1 MSQENVEIV
10 QRLVAGF
17 NRRDDDWQAVLAE
30 LDPDVQIVDLDIS
43 LDTEHFLG
51 HDGTRKWLGIWGD
64 AWGDWRIEDL
74 KVRPV
79 GEDRALGLFVMHVTG
94 KGSGIELSRH
104 DAAVF
109 TLRAGKVTQLT
120 YYNDQDQAREAAGLS
135 E

>member
-30 LDPDVQIVDLDIS
+30 LDPNVRIDDRDIS
-43 LDTEHFLG
+43 LDTTHFLG
-51 HDGTRKWLGIWGD
+51 HDGARKWLGIWGD
-64 AWGDWRIEDL
+64 AWGGWRIENL

-79 GEDRALGLFVMHVTG
+79 GKDRALGLFVMYVAG
-94 KGSGIELSRH
+94 KGSGIELSRP
-104 DAAVF
+104 DAMVF
-109 TLRAGKVTQLT
+109 TLRAGKVTELT
-120 YYNDQDQAREAAGLS
+120 YYNDQDQALEAAGLS